1 MVNRM
6 GLAGQIV
13 GGERL
18 VQGKAASSWKSLET
32 PSENY
37 NKYDQSNTHIYNENY
52 EIKNWFHITLHFSIL
67 RYNKQCFTF
76 KFTELYKSPIY
87 RMKDIWFCQ
96 KIFIYYYFYLNFLIQ
111 FGPHLV
117 PVFVVCA
124 CDVFGAPI
132 PTPHYTFQW
141 LLDPFSIENK
151 RIYNSNTNLPR
162 RNGTVGTKRDARPQ
176 QYNNV
181 SIYLSMSLYIYIGKH
196 DLYPFLLCSI
206 SGCCAAPHYMDQQEN
221 VSGSVCLF
229 TCVFIRHSTMHT
241 SRCFPH
247 ISVWMCGGRV
257 RGQPTSP

>member
-1 MVNRM
+1 M
-6 GLAGQIV
+6 
-13 GGERL
+13 
-18 VQGKAASSWKSLET
+18 
-32 PSENY
+32 
-37 NKYDQSNTHIYNENY
+37 
-52 EIKNWFHITLHFSIL
+52 
-67 RYNKQCFTF
+67 
-76 KFTELYKSPIY
+76 
-87 RMKDIWFCQ
+87 
-96 KIFIYYYFYLNFLIQ
+96 NFLIQ

-257 RGQPTSP
+257 RGQPTSPWHKQRTSTTTTTPNKPATSISLAQGEDIDRGPLCTSRRHRRLILLAFFHLLWQNTYIYSNIEHTQRDTGWSDAQQQKPLKTSACLTI